1 MSTSKSLVLEN
12 WAFWWVQNFNK
23 DDKNQPA
30 FIPWNGMHFPT
41 APGMTPACASCEN
54 GQRSPGA
61 RCRISVPAVDEPLCP
76 EHCVSHKILLT
87 SNRQSEKATQRNT
100 LAVKRC
106 KYIWKAI
113 IWFKIWIRVAFKMP
127 IFHVYIQ
134 PNHFLYMCHQYLF
147 FFFPSR
153 KIIIYC
159 YLSCLAAPKAGPSC
173 CFESVQN
180 CVLVLK

>member
-1 MSTSKSLVLEN
+1 
-12 WAFWWVQNFNK
+12 
-23 DDKNQPA
+23 
-30 FIPWNGMHFPT
+30 MHFPT

-147 FFFPSR
+147 FFFPAEKLLYTAIYPVLLLPKLDLHVALKASR
-153 KIIIYC
+153 TVY
-159 YLSCLAAPKAGPSC
+159 
-173 CFESVQN
+173 
-180 CVLVLK
+180 